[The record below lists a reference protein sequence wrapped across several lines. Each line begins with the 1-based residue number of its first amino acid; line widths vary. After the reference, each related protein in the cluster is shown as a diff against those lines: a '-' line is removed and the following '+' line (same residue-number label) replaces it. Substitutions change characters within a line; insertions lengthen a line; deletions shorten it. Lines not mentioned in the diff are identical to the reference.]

1 MMVDISLLTSSL
13 IAGDRAVLARAIT
26 LIESRRADHQA
37 EAQALLKAV
46 LPLTGKAV
54 RLGITGVPG
63 AGKST
68 LIDALG
74 VMLTGRG
81 HRVAVLAV
89 DPSSTVS
96 GGSILGDKTRMARLA
111 VDANAFIRPSPSAGT
126 LDGVAAKTREAMLLT
141 EAAGY
146 DVIIVETVGVGQSE
160 VAVAGMVDFF
170 LVLMAPGTGDDLQGI
185 KKGILELAD
194 MVVVNKA
201 DGENLPRARQAASD
215 YLAALAV
222 MMPAEPDWPIPL
234 KLVSGLT
241 GGGLGEL
248 WDVVGRHRT
257 LFAADGRLTQRR
269 ARQNVAW
276 MWNLFETRLLAEA
289 KSRPVLSARMA
300 ELEDAVR
307 AGRTTVGLAVDE
319 MFALLQQA

>member
-1 MMVDISLLTSSL
+1 MMVDISVLTSNL
-13 IAGDRAVLARAIT
+13 IAGDRATLARAIT
-26 LIESRRADHQA
+26 LIESRRADHQRD
-37 EAQALLKAV
+37 AQALLKAV
-46 LPLTGKAV
+46 LPLAGRAI

-74 VMLTGRG
+74 IMLTGRG

-111 VDANAFIRPSPSAGT
+111 VEANAFIRPSPSAGT
-126 LDGVAAKTREAMLLT
+126 LGGVAAKTREAMLLT

-194 MVVVNKA
+194 MVAVNKA
-201 DGENLPRARQAASD
+201 DGDNAPRARQAASD

-222 MMPAEPDWPIPL
+222 MMPAEPDWPIPV

-241 GGGLGEL
+241 GGGLDEV
-248 WDVVGRHRT
+248 WDSIGRHRT
-257 LFAADGRLTQRR
+257 LFAADGRLVQRR

-276 MWNLFETRLLAEA
+276 MWNLFEARLLAEA
-289 KSRPVLSARMA
+289 KSRPLLRARMA
-300 ELEDAVR
+300 ELEEAVR
-307 AGRTTVGLAVDE
+307 SGRTTVGLAVDE
-319 MFALLQQA
+319 MFALLKQV